1 MNALGN
7 QNVFAVENMTA
18 DEISVIDCGIS
29 TGDFEVV
36 NFPPLNMGSV
46 AGRVFS
52 LVMNCVRSPPLSK
65 SKSNT

>member
-7 QNVFAVENMTA
+7 QDVFTVENMTA

-36 NFPPLNMGSV
+36 NISPTKHGLCGWTCF
-46 AGRVFS
+46 FS
-52 LVMNCVRSPPLSK
+52 SHELC
-65 SKSNT
+65 